1 MVSIEIDN
9 EIETIPEFTALS
21 PREKF
26 LKIKL
31 IYDILENAWNKDQ
44 LLSVDQ
50 MVEESLEEKTD
61 EYQEMIRD
69 PQNELKYERTNTD
82 TTIQREIDFK
92 VKLKEQENIFLTSR
106 LNEKEKVIQEKDDL
120 LRHWGI
126 VNMNSSGNVAK
137 GDLGEKILETFLK
150 QNLSPIMKAECK
162 VQLVS
167 KGKGHTGDLLIEIP
181 ALKKRILI
189 ESKYKD
195 SEKVRTKEIN
205 RSIDDL
211 ISSEYD
217 PDIILSVSFKTG
229 FTGLEDRQIKMI
241 NDTSKIKIFSVFEDF
256 EEHFKSGNGI
266 MLCDWI
272 LSLVKVHDNMKESD
286 ISKLKCIENKIDIFR
301 QTNKTM
307 NQCHL
312 TMIKELKRAID
323 LDNNISSYINEMIHI
338 INSGQGG
345 EVVEI
350 IEDPIIEIVKEN
362 EYNNKMNKI
371 DLKKACKE
379 HKISI
384 SGTKEELV
392 QRLNNKS

>member
-1 MVSIEIDN
+1 M
-9 EIETIPEFTALS
+9 
-21 PREKF
+21 
-26 LKIKL
+26 
-31 IYDILENAWNKDQ
+31 YDILENVWNKDQ

-50 MVEESLEEKTD
+50 MVEESLEEKTN
-61 EYQEMIRD
+61 EYQEMIQD
-69 PQNELKYERTNTD
+69 LQNEIKYEKVNTD
-82 TTIQREIDFK
+82 KTIQREIDFK
-92 VKLKEQENIFLTSR
+92 VKLKDQEITYLTTKI
-106 LNEKEKVIQEKDDL
+106 NEKDQVIQDKDNL

-126 VNMNSSGNVAK
+126 VNMNGSGNVAK

-162 VQLVS
+162 VRLVS

-205 RSIDDL
+205 RSLDDL

-241 NDTSKIKIFSVFEDF
+241 NDTSKIKIFSVFEEF
-256 EEHFKSGNGI
+256 EEHFKNGNGI

-272 LSLVKVHDNMKESD
+272 LSLVKVHDNMKDSD
-286 ISKLKCIENKIDIFR
+286 ISKLKCIENKIDILR

-307 NQCHL
+307 NHSHL
-312 TMIKELKRAID
+312 TIMKELKKVID
-323 LDNNISSYINEMIHI
+323 LDNNISVNINEMIHI
-338 INSGQGG
+338 INSNKGKV

-350 IEDPIIEIVKEN
+350 IDDPQIEEVKN
-362 EYNNKMNKI
+362 DYGTMNKN

-379 HKISI
+379 NNLSI
-384 SGTKEELV
+384 SGTKDELV
-392 QRLNNKS
+392 QRLNNK